1 MNKCFEVYKILE
13 DFNYRFSKEDMDKR
27 WMIFG
32 SPKDTM
38 ALVEKRKKELEKDEL
53 KFEDTMK
60 VEQEDFKD
68 RMENLKRTIGGFHQY
83 QEISQHEE
91 VAQTVKDINNAL
103 IEFQDLVK

>member
-1 MNKCFEVYKILE
+1 
-13 DFNYRFSKEDMDKR
+13 
-27 WMIFG
+27 
-32 SPKDTM
+32 
-38 ALVEKRKKELEKDEL
+38 
-53 KFEDTMK
+53 MK